1 MIEKTYQ
8 PNLFEKQLY
17 LRWLKNGYFTPKA
30 EIGKPYFS
38 MVTPPPNITGQLH
51 LGHALDNAIQD
62 SLIRFKRMQ
71 GFNTL
76 WLPAPITPALPR
88 K

>member
-38 MVTPPPNITGQLH
+38 MVTPPPNITGQTA
-51 LGHALDNAIQD
+51 LGAR
-62 SLIRFKRMQ
+62 S
-71 GFNTL
+71 
-76 WLPAPITPALPR
+76 
-88 K
+88 